1 MPTGALRITQ
11 ELVAKRFF
19 SQAPASKA
27 EVTCRQHSWPWRS
40 SSPSPS
46 QRSAFCAGRA
56 TFRGPVQSSV
66 RSAWW
71 RETAPAPTTVTEITE
86 GTPSEGH
93 YCGHL
98 TKAES
103 KPYGERR
110 SPAPA
115 VCPPSQVTNACCVS
129 TITGHQRLLCVHHH
143 RSPTPAVCPPLQV
156 TESPPLN
163 SSPVPKFNSPSPRG
177 PVTTT
182 DVFTSFF
189 PDSSA
194 AVLRSNIT
202 RKTKAVKFINRQC

>member
-110 SPAPA
+110 SP
-115 VCPPSQVTNACCVS
+115 
-129 TITGHQRLLCVHHH
+129 
-143 RSPTPAVCPPLQV
+143 TPAVCPPLQV

>member
-1 MPTGALRITQ
+1 MLLPRQRCCPPSMRCIENYTGARCEEVFLPSASVQSRSNLSAAFVALAV
-11 ELVAKRFF
+11 LVTLTIA
-19 SQAPASKA
+19 ALCLL
-27 EVTCRQHSWPWRS
+27 CR
-40 SSPSPS
+40 S
-46 QRSAFCAGRA
+46 QRSLKAR
-56 TFRGPVQSSV
+56 PVKGTIAVTLQRRKANRMV
-66 RSAWW
+66 R
-71 RETAPAPTTVTEITE
+71 
-86 GTPSEGH
+86 EGH
-93 YCGHL
+93 QRLLCVHHH
-98 TKAES
+98 
-103 KPYGERR
+103 R

>member
-27 EVTCRQHSWPWRS
+27 EVTCRQQSWPWRS
-40 SSPSPS
+40 YSRSPL

-71 RETAPAPTTVTEITE
+71 RETPAPTTGTEITE
-86 GTPSEGH
+86 GMPSEGH

-98 TKAES
+98 TQEES
-103 KPYGERR
+103 KLHGERR
-110 SPAPA
+110 SPTPV
-115 VCPPSQVTNACCVS
+115 VCPPSQVT
-129 TITGHQRLLCVHHH
+129 
-143 RSPTPAVCPPLQV
+143 
-156 TESPPLN
+156 ESPSLN
-163 SSPVPKFNSPSPRG
+163 SFPVPRFNSPSPRG

-182 DVFTSFF
+182 DVFTSYF

-194 AVLRSNIT
+194 AMIRFAAQTTCLLLLASQ
-202 RKTKAVKFINRQC
+202 INFKQN

>member
-1 MPTGALRITQ
+1 MPTDHEEPCGPSLRSFCLNGGICYVIPTI
-11 ELVAKRFF
+11 
-19 SQAPASKA
+19 
-27 EVTCRQHSWPWRS
+27 
-40 SSPSPS
+40 PSPFCRCIENYTGARCEEVFLPSASVQSRSNLSAAFVALAVLVTLTIAALCLLCRS
-46 QRSAFCAGRA
+46 QRSLKAR
-56 TFRGPVQSSV
+56 PVKGTIAVTLQRRKANRMV
-66 RSAWW
+66 R
-71 RETAPAPTTVTEITE
+71 E
-86 GTPSEGH
+86 
-93 YCGHL
+93 
-98 TKAES
+98 
-103 KPYGERR
+103 
-110 SPAPA
+110 
-115 VCPPSQVTNACCVS
+115 
-129 TITGHQRLLCVHHH
+129 GHQRLLCVHHH